1 MSDLAPVKKILILS
15 ANPKGTNPLR
25 LGAEIREI
33 KEGLKRAKSSHLF
46 VIESAEAVRY
56 RDIRRVI
63 LDYEPQ
69 ILHFSGHGAGEAGL
83 VFEDETGHEKLVDAE
98 ALADLFELFSD
109 KLECVVLN
117 ACYSEVQALAISR
130 NVKYVVGMSQ
140 AIGDKAAIEFSIGF
154 YDGIGA
160 NKSYE
165 FAHKLGCNAIDLA
178 GIPEALTPQ
187 FLTQKNLVKRQS
199 TPKTYIERPII
210 EKKCF
215 EAMKQP
221 GALIRIKA
229 PEEMGKTWLMN
240 KIFAD
245 LAKLN
250 YRIVPLNLLQA
261 EETVISQL
269 DKFLPWLCTRIT
281 RRLGLKNQIDSY
293 WDESLSC
300 NDNCTIYFE
309 EYLLANLDT
318 PLVLGLENVDR
329 IFPITAVAG
338 DFFSL
343 LRSWHED
350 AKVLDIWGQLRLVMA
365 HSTDV
370 YIPLKL
376 DQSPFNVGV
385 SIELSEFNALQI
397 QELARRYGL
406 DWDNDQVEQL
416 MAIVDGHPYLVDTAL
431 THLATYRDLSLENLL
446 AIVATEEG
454 IYRRH
459 LRNHWLK
466 LKQEPELVAAIKQ
479 LVETDS
485 PVKIASELVFKLDSM
500 GLIRFQGNQVRL
512 RCQLYSSYFRSCLRE
527 D

>member
-15 ANPKGTNPLR
+15 ANPKGTSPLR
-25 LGAEIREI
+25 LGEEIREI
-33 KEGLKRAKSSHLF
+33 KEGLKRAKIREQF
-46 VIESAEAVRY
+46 AIESAEAVRY
-56 RDIRRVI
+56 RDLRRVI

-69 ILHFSGHGAGEAGL
+69 ILHFSGHGVGEEGL

-117 ACYSEVQALAISR
+117 ACYSEVQALAIAR
-130 NVKYVVGMSQ
+130 NIEYVVGMNQ

-165 FAHKLGCNAIDLA
+165 FAYRLGCNAIDLA

-187 FLTQKNLVKRQS
+187 FLTQSDLVKRQLIP
-199 TPKTYIERPII
+199 TTYIERPAI

-221 GALIRIKA
+221 GALVRIKA

-240 KIFAD
+240 KIFTD

-261 EETVISQL
+261 EETVICEL
-269 DKFLPWLCTRIT
+269 DKFLPWFCTRIT
-281 RRLGLKNQIDSY
+281 RRLGLENQIDSY

-309 EYLLANLDT
+309 EYLLPNLDA
-318 PLVLGLENVDR
+318 PLVLGLENVDH
-329 IFPITAVAG
+329 IFPISAVAG

-350 AKVLDIWGQLRLVMA
+350 AKVLDIWGQLRLVVA

-397 QELARRYGL
+397 QELAQRYGL
-406 DWDNDQVEQL
+406 DWDHEQVEQL
-416 MAIVDGHPYLVDTAL
+416 MAVVGGHPYLVDTAL
-431 THLATYRDLSLENLL
+431 AHLATYRDLSLEKLL
-446 AIVATEEG
+446 AIVSTEEG

-466 LKQEPELVAAIKQ
+466 LKQEPELVAAMKQ
-479 LVETDS
+479 IVETDS
-485 PVKIASELVFKLDSM
+485 PVTIASELVFKLDSM
-500 GLIRFQGNQVRL
+500 GLIRFQGNQVQL

-527 D
+527 N